1 MHLCKADAFDS
12 LLLSAL
18 RTRLRDQ
25 AGVQVRAA
33 GKVVVHPAGSEAWQQ
48 AGNRWRLKVVLG
60 VPLFFREMP
69 KNCGGL
75 RSYIGLMPPPE
86 PCS

>member
-1 MHLCKADAFDS
+1 MDIAFEHAHLCKADAFDS
-12 LLLSAL
+12 LRLSAL

-33 GKVVVHPAGSEAWQQ
+33 GKGMVHPAGSEAWQQ

-60 VPLFFREMP
+60 VPLFFREMLQLHRFDASS
-69 KNCGGL
+69 GAL
-75 RSYIGLMPPPE
+75 
-86 PCS
+86 